1 MNLLL
6 GTVRSYQLCKKVFLA
21 NLLGGV
27 STQSHKNMQSVRL
40 FCFSQLKYLQ
50 VASPDRYSEAGF
62 VRDTLKSQ
70 NHFFFFLKVI
80 RSSINS
86 IEVTSPL

>member
-6 GTVRSYQLCKKVFLA
+6 GTVGSNQLCKKVFLT

-27 STQSHKNMQSVRL
+27 STQSHKNLQSVRL

-50 VASPDRYSEAGF
+50 VASPDRYTEGGF
-62 VRDTLKSQ
+62 VRD
-70 NHFFFFLKVI
+70 HFCRKEKVI

-86 IEVTSPL
+86 VEVTSTL